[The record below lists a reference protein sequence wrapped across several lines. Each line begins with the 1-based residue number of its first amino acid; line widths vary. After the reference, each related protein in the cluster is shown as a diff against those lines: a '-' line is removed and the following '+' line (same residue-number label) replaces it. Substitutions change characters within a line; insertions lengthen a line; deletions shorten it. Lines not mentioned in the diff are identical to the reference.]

1 MASTAGGA
9 YSLKVRLLVALLAAV
24 AVVWLATAAYTYFD
38 ARHEINELLDAH
50 LAQSASL
57 IVAQVGHE
65 LEEIDLDDLPG
76 APERARRVAFQV
88 WERGRTLRL
97 HSANAPRERFS
108 PRAEGYSNALI
119 DGKGWRVYSTWDA
132 RRRYVV
138 QVGERDQTRR
148 EIAAGIAGSLL
159 APLLVA
165 LPVLGVFVWL
175 SIGRGLKPLK
185 KLGQEVEARA
195 PDSLG
200 VLAAHDAPQEVVPLV
215 RSLNALFERVAR
227 LVENERRF
235 TADAAHELRTPLAAL
250 KTQAQVARAA
260 AENAVRDHALDNV
273 LAGCERAAR
282 LVDQLLTLARL
293 EPDQARQPPHAFD
306 LVSVA
311 RQVAAELAP
320 AALAKRVEIELAA
333 AQSVPIDGYPEL
345 IGVLLRNLVDNAVRY
360 SPPGTTVRV
369 EVSPGRVA
377 VTDQGPGISAAE
389 RSKVGERFYR
399 IVGSGEEGSGLGLSI
414 ARRIA
419 EIHGAQLTL
428 GEPPAGKGL
437 RATLLFSGGAIPTE
451 RSRPRPA

>member
-1 MASTAGGA
+1 M
-9 YSLKVRLLVALLAAV
+9 
-24 AVVWLATAAYTYFD
+24 
-38 ARHEINELLDAH
+38 
-50 LAQSASL
+50 
-57 IVAQVGHE
+57 
-65 LEEIDLDDLPG
+65 
-76 APERARRVAFQV
+76 
-88 WERGRTLRL
+88 
-97 HSANAPRERFS
+97 
-108 PRAEGYSNALI
+108 PRAACVI
-119 DGKGWRVYSTWDA
+119 
-132 RRRYVV
+132 
-138 QVGERDQTRR
+138 
-148 EIAAGIAGSLL
+148 
-159 APLLVA
+159 
-165 LPVLGVFVWL
+165 
-175 SIGRGLKPLK
+175 
-185 KLGQEVEARA
+185 RA
-195 PDSLG
+195 
-200 VLAAHDAPQEVVPLV
+200 
-215 RSLNALFERVAR
+215 
-227 LVENERRF
+227 
-235 TADAAHELRTPLAAL
+235 
-250 KTQAQVARAA
+250 
-260 AENAVRDHALDNV
+260 
-273 LAGCERAAR
+273 
-282 LVDQLLTLARL
+282 
-293 EPDQARQPPHAFD
+293 PHAFD